1 MLFYP
6 PCISIFHL
14 CRILRDAHKSNECA
28 ILRQE
33 DIFLERVI
41 KWVCFIA
48 SGCTVS
54 LFIFALY
61 VATLLPD
68 TFLVAEGSSVAV
80 AGMPFLWAGG
90 QEQETAVASVT
101 TGNSYNAQLRI
112 GGVIPVKTVRAEVV
126 NRRVVQVCGTPF
138 GIKMF
143 ANGAMVVGFSDI
155 YTKDGYRN
163 PAKIA
168 GLQMGDV
175 INSIAGKPTKT
186 NEDVSHAIQSVQ
198 GAPTEIAYTRSG
210 AEKRTILTAVQDAGN
225 GTWRTGMWVRDSS
238 AGIGTLTFVDP
249 ATSVFGGLGHSIHD
263 VDTGTTIS
271 LLKGEIVAVE
281 ITGFTQGA
289 AGSPGELKGRFLS
302 NVPTGNIT
310 INGDTGVYGKAGTYF
325 KGMEAEVALAQE
337 IKTGAAQIYT
347 TINGETPQLYAV
359 EIEKIALAGEN
370 PNRNMVVHVTD
381 PRLLSATG
389 GIVQGM
395 SGSPVIQ
402 EGRFVGAVTHVL
414 VNDPTRG
421 YAIFGENMLQTADMA
436 AQRQAV
442 A

>member
-1 MLFYP
+1 ME
-6 PCISIFHL
+6 HL
-14 CRILRDAHKSNECA
+14 EKL
-28 ILRQE
+28 
-33 DIFLERVI
+33 V

-61 VATLLPD
+61 VASMLPD
-68 TFLVAEGSSVAV
+68 TFLVAQGSSIVV
-80 AGMPFLWAGG
+80 AGMPFLAPGLG
-90 QEQETAVASVT
+90 DRDAAVASVS
-101 TGNSYNAQLRI
+101 TGNSYNTQLTL
-112 GGVIPVKTVRAEVV
+112 GGIIPVKTVRAEVV

-155 YTKDGYRN
+155 YTGADYQN
-163 PAKIA
+163 PAKTA

-175 INSIAGKPTKT
+175 IQSIGGAGTKT
-186 NEDVSHAIQSVQ
+186 NEDVAKAIQERQ
-198 GAPTEIAYTRSG
+198 GAPVEIVYMRDG
-210 AEKRTILTAVQDAGN
+210 KELRTVLTAVKDAGN

-238 AGIGTLTFVDP
+238 AGIGTLTFVDG
-249 ATSVFGGLGHSIHD
+249 ATSVFAGLGHSIHD
-263 VDTGTTIS
+263 VDTGTTIA
-271 LLKGEIVAVE
+271 LLKGEIVPVE

-302 NVPTGNIT
+302 NVPTGDIT
-310 INGDTGVYGKAGTYF
+310 VNGETGVYGTAGSHF
-325 KGMEAEVALAQE
+325 KGKDAEVALAQE
-337 IKTGAAQIYT
+337 IRTGQAQIYT
-347 TINGETPQLYAV
+347 TINGETPQTYTV
-359 EIEKIALAGEN
+359 EIEKIALTGEN
-370 PNRNMVVHVTD
+370 PNRNMVVRVTD

-395 SGSPVIQ
+395 SGSPILQ
-402 EGRFVGAVTHVL
+402 NGRLVGAVTHVL

-421 YAIFGENMLQTADMA
+421 YAIFAENMLQTADMA
-436 AQRQAV
+436 AQKKA